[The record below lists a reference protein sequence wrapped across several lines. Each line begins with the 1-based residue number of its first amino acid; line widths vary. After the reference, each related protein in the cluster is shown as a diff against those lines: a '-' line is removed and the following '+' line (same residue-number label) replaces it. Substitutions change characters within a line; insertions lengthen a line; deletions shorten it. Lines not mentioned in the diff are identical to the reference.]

1 MILTRKNQR
10 NKKQGPS
17 TVDWSRGSGPEA
29 VNMLRRYYT
38 MKINSRKAV
47 ILLAAVIALAV
58 IGTRALDDYLNRTA
72 WERAAD
78 IVYPMTNRGIE
89 WTYAGKDGAGR

>member
-1 MILTRKNQR
+1 
-10 NKKQGPS
+10 
-17 TVDWSRGSGPEA
+17 
-29 VNMLRRYYT
+29 
-38 MKINSRKAV
+38 MKIISRKAA
-47 ILLAAVIALAV
+47 IFLAALVIALAV

-89 WTYAGKDGAGR
+89 WTYAGKGGAGR